1 MAKTK
6 SIRQKLAEA
15 KKLGMTPIQYSKY
28 LKKTKKAKNNRGKT
42 ESAMTA
48 NNIPLLMSSQV
59 VKKAK
64 PKNVIKKSI
73 SKMMQDPLKK
83 RVSSEGEKRI
93 QAAANPKKPK
103 KPKSNL
109 SPSEYL
115 IQQADIQDIMRN
127 DVNIKLN
134 RDAKPI
140 PKKKKKVVAKE
151 TKDTLQDFTDEDDT
165 PDDYKPPKKLKKY
178 EGGIDYYDT
187 PFGRIKS
194 DSSDEAFNFD
204 IEGHDAKHGG
214 KVKRRMGGVIKK
226 GFGKATRGY

>member
-15 KKLGMTPIQYSKY
+15 KKLGMTPAQYSKY
-28 LKKTKKAKNNRGKT
+28 LKTKKD
-42 ESAMTA
+42 
-48 NNIPLLMSSQV
+48 
-59 VKKAK
+59 KAK

-103 KPKSNL
+103 KPKSNI

-165 PDDYKPPKKLKKY
+165 PDNYTPPKKRGKY

-204 IEGHDAKHGG
+204 VQEKDGGYLKKDMMKKRKHGG
-214 KVKRRMGGVIKK
+214 FLGK
-226 GFGKATRGY
+226 GAGKAQKGY

>member
-103 KPKSNL
+103 KANPIR
-109 SPSEYL
+109 P
-115 IQQADIQDIMRN
+115 
-127 DVNIKLN
+127 VNIN
-134 RDAKPI
+134 AI
-140 PKKKKKVVAKE
+140 P
-151 TKDTLQDFTDEDDT
+151 T
-165 PDDYKPPKKLKKY
+165 PLT
-178 EGGIDYYDT
+178 GAGI
-187 PFGRIKS
+187 
-194 DSSDEAFNFD
+194 
-204 IEGHDAKHGG
+204 
-214 KVKRRMGGVIKK
+214 
-226 GFGKATRGY
+226 

>member
-6 SIRQKLAEA
+6 SIKQKVAEA
-15 KKLGMTPIQYSKY
+15 KKLGMTLAQYSKY
-28 LKKTKKAKNNRGKT
+28 LKTKKD
-42 ESAMTA
+42 
-48 NNIPLLMSSQV
+48 
-59 VKKAK
+59 KAK

-103 KPKSNL
+103 KPKSNI